1 MIMRYSLRQ
10 LEIFCAVARTLSYTR
25 AAEELNLTQPAVF
38 TQVRQLEDSVGTPII
53 ERIGKRLFLTD
64 AGRLVLDSARTIL
77 GEAGRMDQALADL
90 RGLSRGRLR
99 ISIVSTAKYDVP
111 ARLGVFCAQHPGI
124 DVVLNVWNREELLG
138 RLTNNEDDLYILG
151 TPPDNLDIIAEPFAD
166 NPLVLVAAPDHP
178 LASRKG
184 LVVGDLRDQP
194 FLMRETG
201 SGTRIAAERFFSAA
215 GLRPS
220 VRMELGANEAIKQ
233 AAAAGL
239 GLAVLSR
246 GTVELEL
253 KVGVLKQLDVEGFPI
268 LRRWYVAYLSGKR
281 LSVAAQAFLTQL
293 RGGARPVR

>member
-1 MIMRYSLRQ
+1 MRYSLRQ

-53 ERIGKRLFLTD
+53 ERIGKRLFLTE
-64 AGRLVLDSARTIL
+64 AGRLVLDSARAIL
-77 GEAGRMDQALADL
+77 TEVGRMDQALADL
-90 RGLSRGRLR
+90 GGLSRGRLR

-111 ARLGVFCAQHPGI
+111 ARLGIFCARHPGI
-124 DVVLNVWNREELLG
+124 DVALSVGNREDLLG
-138 RLTNNEDDLYILG
+138 RLGNNEDDLYILG
-151 TPPDNLDIIAEPFAD
+151 TPPDNLDVIAEPFAD
-166 NPLVLVAAPDHP
+166 NPLVLVASPDHP
-178 LASRKG
+178 LAERKG
-184 LVVGDLRDQP
+184 LVIGDLRDQP

-201 SGTRIAAERFFSAA
+201 SGTRIAAERFFFAA
-215 GLRPS
+215 GLRPV

-253 KVGVLKQLDVEGFPI
+253 KVGVLKQLAVEGFPI
-268 LRRWYVAYLSGKR
+268 LRRWYVAYPSGKR
-281 LSVAAQAFLTQL
+281 LSLAAQAFLTQL
-293 RGGARPVR
+293 RGGA